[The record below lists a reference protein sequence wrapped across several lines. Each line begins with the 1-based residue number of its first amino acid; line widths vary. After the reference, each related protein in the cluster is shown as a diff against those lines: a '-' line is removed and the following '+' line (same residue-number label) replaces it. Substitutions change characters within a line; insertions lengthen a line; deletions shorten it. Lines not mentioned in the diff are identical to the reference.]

1 MSDIRSDTGVRSVQL
16 ALDVLEAV
24 ALSGEE
30 LGVTQLAERLR
41 VTKGSVHRHLLTLV
55 ERGYL
60 AQNPATARYGMGPK
74 SRLLARIAPSVDLVQ
89 IADGPMRD
97 LRDLLGHSV
106 VLTALTPRG
115 ALVLTT
121 VASTSPFEIGVRT
134 GSELS
139 FHASAQGRIFLAFG
153 PQALRDRVLS
163 KPLPKLTARTIT
175 DKHALSAELLRV
187 VRQGYSAAPEQSLL
201 GVAAIAVPVFDE
213 RDSCVAALAIVGS
226 IQHLPE
232 KCDARSVGALKAAGR
247 QVSRLL
253 GQASTVAEGEAPAR
267 QSRKRRG
274 GTK

>member
-1 MSDIRSDTGVRSVQL
+1 MSEARSETGVRSVQL

-30 LGVTQLAERLR
+30 LGVTQLAYRLG

-60 AQNPATARYGMGPK
+60 AQNPATARYGIGHK
-74 SRLLARIAPSVDLVQ
+74 SRLLARIAPGIDLVQ
-89 IADGPMRD
+89 VCEGPMRE

-115 ALVLTT
+115 ALVLAT

-139 FHASAQGRIFLAFG
+139 FHASAQGRVLLAFAT
-153 PQALRDRVLS
+153 QTLRDRVLS
-163 KPLPKLTARTIT
+163 GPLPRLTSRTIT
-175 DKHALSAELLRV
+175 DKQELAAELAQIA
-187 VRQGYSAAPEQSLL
+187 RQGYSSAPEQSLL
-201 GVAAIAVPVFDE
+201 GIAAVATPLFDE
-213 RDSCVAALAIVGS
+213 RDTCIAALAIVGS

-232 KCDARSVGALKAAGR
+232 KCDPRSITALKAAGR
-247 QVSRLL
+247 QISRLL
-253 GQASTVAEGEAPAR
+253 GQGKSSQSQEAGLR
-267 QSRKRRG
+267 QNSQRRRG
-274 GTK
+274 SR

>member
-1 MSDIRSDTGVRSVQL
+1 MSEARSETGVRSVQL

-30 LGVTQLAERLR
+30 LGVTQLADRLG

-60 AQNPATARYGMGPK
+60 AQNPATARYGIGHK
-74 SRLLARIAPSVDLVQ
+74 SRLLARIAPGIDLVQ
-89 IADGPMRD
+89 VCEGPMRE

-115 ALVLTT
+115 ALVLAT

-139 FHASAQGRIFLAFG
+139 FHASAQGRVLLAFAT
-153 PQALRDRVLS
+153 QTLRDRVLS
-163 KPLPKLTARTIT
+163 GPLPRLTSRTIT
-175 DKHALSAELLRV
+175 DKQELAAELAQIT
-187 VRQGYSAAPEQSLL
+187 RQGYSSAPEQSLL
-201 GVAAIAVPVFDE
+201 GIAAVATPLFDE
-213 RDSCVAALAIVGS
+213 RDTCIAALAIVGS

-232 KCDARSVGALKAAGR
+232 KCDPRSITALKAAGR
-247 QVSRLL
+247 QISRLL
-253 GQASTVAEGEAPAR
+253 GQGKSSQSQEAGLR
-267 QSRKRRG
+267 QNSQRRRG
-274 GTK
+274 SR